1 MMLAMMVGNSQ
12 LLNGDGEE
20 KLGTSI
26 NDVKCNDEEV
36 LEAVMNFLKLKE
48 DAESPIAR
56 EEARKRTAQQK
67 RADFHHSPELM
78 LPSLLIW
85 ISLRSPVMVMNPHVL
100 HLQHSHFNLT
110 TSHSLSSFLG
120 ISINPEHLSEQS
132 SKCTAF
138 IFLRRK
144 FACSSTSVEWR
155 VGG

>member
-36 LEAVMNFLKLKE
+36 LEAVINFLKLKE

-67 RADFHHSPELM
+67 RADFHHSARTYAPQFAYLDLFEISCHGYESTCS
-78 LPSLLIW
+78 PSPAF
-85 ISLRSPVMVMNPHVL
+85 SL
-100 HLQHSHFNLT
+100 
-110 TSHSLSSFLG
+110 
-120 ISINPEHLSEQS
+120 
-132 SKCTAF
+132 
-138 IFLRRK
+138 
-144 FACSSTSVEWR
+144 
-155 VGG
+155 